1 MTRRV
6 RAQLVL
12 ATAAAV
18 GTTFGVQGIA
28 AALPAI
34 QRELHLSDS
43 ELGLLTAV
51 YMVPAVAFAIP
62 LGYLS
67 DRLGRRKVFVSMA
80 LLWGFTG
87 LAQAWAN
94 SLEVMLVL
102 RFLQGVGFAALM
114 PLSITLIGDVLRG
127 AAQLRAQSRRQV
139 AMTFGELALP
149 LVGAGLAALA
159 WNAPLVAQGGAL
171 FLALGGLLLL
181 DDRRSEMPSQGY
193 ARELTAAVRQPGM
206 PAVLTAG
213 YLRFIG
219 KFAIIAYLPFML
231 VHRGATLAQ
240 AAIVMSAGSGVAAL
254 TSTQV
259 VRMLRW
265 APASRL
271 LLGGVV
277 IVGFS
282 LMGYAAAP
290 TWEIALVAA
299 VVYGMGDGV
308 LMVLQNALVTEAAP
322 PAVRG
327 GVIAVSGM
335 TRNAGKLFAPLAMGA
350 LLFAVDVPLAFVAMG
365 VITLA
370 LVPVLLGARE
380 LDGLLTPKPPGL
392 VPVPDPV

>member
-1 MTRRV
+1 
-6 RAQLVL
+6 
-12 ATAAAV
+12 
-18 GTTFGVQGIA
+18 
-28 AALPAI
+28 
-34 QRELHLSDS
+34 
-43 ELGLLTAV
+43 
-51 YMVPAVAFAIP
+51 
-62 LGYLS
+62 
-67 DRLGRRKVFVSMA
+67 
-80 LLWGFTG
+80 
-87 LAQAWAN
+87 
-94 SLEVMLVL
+94 
-102 RFLQGVGFAALM
+102 
-114 PLSITLIGDVLRG
+114 
-127 AAQLRAQSRRQV
+127 
-139 AMTFGELALP
+139 
-149 LVGAGLAALA
+149 
-159 WNAPLVAQGGAL
+159 
-171 FLALGGLLLL
+171 
-181 DDRRSEMPSQGY
+181 
-193 ARELTAAVRQPGM
+193 M

-322 PAVRG
+322 SAVRG